1 MPTAIPSELD
11 PLTKRLL
18 NIEITLN
25 DIESSIKIHYR
36 RLRDNLLEIIH
47 GLEAEFPIK
56 TKEDREKR
64 AMAFYTLKWMLQGP
78 AVLFSLGM
86 NGPAIVD
93 LHGYIE
99 QYAVRDASF
108 YLSSGSQPQRQVIRR
123 LLEHHSLRDLAIV
136 MEGLQVWDKS
146 DRRLVEN
153 LTELRNTLA
162 HKNPRKIS
170 NLLLSGK
177 PVKHFSEIDRAAQN
191 IDFPKLY
198 AKCARLLVKSYET
211 FRQSRV
217 KGSKSDV

>member
-1 MPTAIPSELD
+1 MPTTVRSEPD

-25 DIESSIKIHYR
+25 DIESSIKIHYS

-56 TKEDREKR
+56 TKEDQEKR

-108 YLSSGSQPQRQVIRR
+108 YLSSGSQPQRQAIHR
-123 LLEHHSLRDLAIV
+123 LLEHRSLRDFAIV
-136 MEGLQVWDKS
+136 MEGLKVWDKS
-146 DRRLVEN
+146 DRWFVEN

-198 AKCARLLVKSYET
+198 AKCARLLVKSYEA
-211 FRQSRV
+211 FRQSRA
-217 KGSKSDV
+217 KGSKSNG